1 MFSKFKHIYL
11 LIIIILLQSCSGGKI
26 GDFLESSF
34 EVKDDEKQTN
44 NVKIQADANSVNIED
59 KNSIKDKKLTTN
71 NKVLVN
77 KKTIDN
83 KQINKENEIS
93 SNQKKIVVKN
103 DIRQN
108 DSKQIRNFTPQTYRI
123 TVILRQADPTS
134 PSENFSKV
142 LRNSN
147 LNFEIEKIERYF
159 DKDVND
165 KK

>member
-1 MFSKFKHIYL
+1 M
-11 LIIIILLQSCSGGKI
+11 IIILLQSCSGGKI

-34 EVKDDEKQTN
+34 EVKDDAKKTN
-44 NVKIQADANSVNIED
+44 NVKSQADANSVNIED

-77 KKTIDN
+77 KKNIDN
-83 KQINKENEIS
+83 KQINKENEIL

-165 KK
+165 NK